1 MVLRS
6 PINPVFLLL
15 LLCLLFTAAPLYAAN
30 SLFQGEGQAYIVGGN
45 VAEARQLARDN
56 ALQQAVQKA
65 LEAEVRGDN
74 KALREV
80 QVRTPELAPEV
91 VKLLVA
97 KRIIGEQQ
105 KSNSLRLR
113 VEIEVA
119 PAVLRRLLTES
130 GVMTKQTIA
139 TKTAHLPAVMVVLG
153 EEISGRNNP
162 EPFALHPAIKQL
174 RDAGFRIV
182 DEGAM
187 RNSIAHDRAVQGLLR
202 GDAHAAQAAAL
213 QYGAALVVT
222 GRATVQKSAMRGGG
236 MQVYGANITLRAYQ
250 ADSGAVLAS
259 SSGEG
264 SYPHINPVSGQRQ
277 ALEAATNKAMKPLV
291 KELKRYLQRAGEVI
305 AVSFSGVSYYQLS
318 ILKKILQRDFP
329 EIRKL
334 QQRSFAA
341 GVAHLN
347 ITVDNPQNFADK
359 VVQRNFGA
367 FRLDVINF
375 SPHKIDFALITPK
388 KSG

>member
-6 PINPVFLLL
+6 PIKAALLIL
-15 LLCLLFTAAPLYAAN
+15 LLCMPFVASLCAAN
-30 SLFQGEGQAYIVGGN
+30 SLFHGQGQAYVVGGN
-45 VAEARQLARDN
+45 IEEARQLARDT

-65 LEAEVRGDN
+65 LEAQVHGDK
-74 KALREV
+74 KALRAV
-80 QVRTPELAPEV
+80 QMRTPELVLDV

-97 KRIIGEQQ
+97 KRIISEQQ
-105 KSNSLRLR
+105 KGSNLRLQ
-113 VEIEVA
+113 VEIEVV
-119 PAVLRRLLTES
+119 PAVLRRLLTEK
-130 GVMTKQTIA
+130 GVTTKQTII

-153 EEISGRNNP
+153 EEISGRHNP

-182 DEGAM
+182 DESAI
-187 RNSIAHDRAVQGLLR
+187 RNSIAHDRAIQGLLR
-202 GDAHAAQAAAL
+202 GDTHAAQAAAL

-222 GRATVQKSAMRGGG
+222 GRATVHKSALRGGG
-236 MQVYGANITLRAYQ
+236 MQVYGATITLRAYQ

-264 SYPHINPVSGQRQ
+264 SYPHINATSGQRH
-277 ALEAATNKAMKPLV
+277 ALEAATNKAMTPLV
-291 KELKRYLQRAGEVI
+291 KELKRYLQQAGEVVAI
-305 AVSFSGVSYYQLS
+305 SFSDVSYYQLS

-347 ITVDNPQNFADK
+347 ITVDNPQDFADK
-359 VVQRNFGA
+359 VVQRDFGA

-375 SPHKIDFALITPK
+375 SPHKIDFALITLR